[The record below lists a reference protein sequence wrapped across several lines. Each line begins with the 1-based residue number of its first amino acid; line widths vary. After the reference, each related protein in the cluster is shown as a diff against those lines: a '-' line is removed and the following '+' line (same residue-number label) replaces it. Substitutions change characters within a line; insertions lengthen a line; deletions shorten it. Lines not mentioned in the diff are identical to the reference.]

1 VHRAAL
7 ERRLRRSGETR
18 RRDPGPAVG
27 NHGQERREAD
37 DCMTDESENMGD
49 EGEQSSSP
57 LSPPMAEAGCCVA
70 PWESP
75 KVTSSME
82 VEC

>member
-1 VHRAAL
+1 MHRAAL
-7 ERRLRRSGETR
+7 ERRLRRSGETC
-18 RRDPGPAVG
+18 
-27 NHGQERREAD
+27 RREAD
-37 DCMTDESENMGD
+37 DCMTDESENMGN